1 MFFLSLEGNQN
12 RSLDQGTVLCSA
24 LKHYFKYYIY
34 HLRAIHK
41 TKYQGAQTVI
51 FICYDLAM
59 LMILVPSILGDPE
72 EKPRLVS
79 FQSCLYPNLQI

>member
-1 MFFLSLEGNQN
+1 M
-12 RSLDQGTVLCSA
+12 
-24 LKHYFKYYIY
+24 
-34 HLRAIHK
+34 
-41 TKYQGAQTVI
+41 I